1 MPGIEMMVEARAA
14 TPSIYNFIRSN
25 SNHRVNMDDVRNLLT
40 RMRNTGVQLSDN
52 GAVAELILGFNQDS
66 PKNVS
71 SVHESER
78 GDTGVISFTS
88 GHMVSMLDSFPEVL
102 QMDCTHKTNRYEV
115 LS

>member
-1 MPGIEMMVEARAA
+1 MQV
-14 TPSIYNFIRSN
+14 IY
-25 SNHRVNMDDVRNLLT
+25 
-40 RMRNTGVQLSDN
+40 MRLRRTFVVDILYGCTGVQLSDN
-52 GAVAELILGFNQDS
+52 DAVAELILGFNQES